1 MSITV
6 SDFLIQRLNEWGIR
20 RIFGFPGD
28 GINGFIKGAIGR
40 AGEKAE
46 WDVLNLAALVYSAP
60 ENWGDERHPFR
71 QRLLSM
77 LVAVI
82 GTSLSA
88 YLYTWQ
94 SNVEVEEKIASGRKR
109 LSQRKGAT
117 EEELKGSRFDILG
130 GMLFSNVIMYFIILS
145 TSATLFEAGKTDI
158 NTAADAASA
167 SSIGW

>member
-1 MSITV
+1 
-6 SDFLIQRLNEWGIR
+6 LALE
-20 RIFGFPGD
+20 
-28 GINGFIKGAIGR
+28 GR
-40 AGEKAE
+40 APAGQPT
-46 WDVLNLAALVYSAP
+46 ALEGLDRAKDAILYFIP
-60 ENWGDERHPFR
+60 TIHFDKTF
-71 QRLLSM
+71 LSM

-145 TSATLFEAGKTDI
+145 TAATLFKAGKTDI
-158 NTAADAASA
+158 NTAADAAQALRPLAGDGA
-167 SSIGW
+167 SLLFALGIIFFSLFKMRLNSG